1 MESSKLFIMNF
12 SDLWRYLVIFIGFVV
27 AGGINAV
34 AGGGTVFS
42 FSGLLAGGLSSIV
55 ANATNAAA
63 LVPASIAS
71 TIAYRDDLKKSLR
84 PLAILLIPT
93 VLGSLLGANAVLITS
108 EQTFRRIVPFLVLF
122 AVLVFAGR
130 NFVSRLGRR
139 TNDDSAQKPRR
150 QRDANDVS
158 AVGYVLGCGLQFVI
172 SAYGGF
178 FGAGIGILMLT
189 SFNAMGM
196 RDVHR
201 MNAIKTTLATFI
213 NGTAAVRFFLDGKID
228 IPVAVLGAVA
238 SAIGGYAIAL
248 IAKRIPQQT
257 LRVVIVCAGLVVSAW
272 MFWRFW
278 F

>member
-1 MESSKLFIMNF
+1 MNF
-12 SDLWRYLVIFIGFVV
+12 SDLSRYLVIFIGFVV

-63 LVPASIAS
+63 LVPASVAS

-130 NFVSRLGRR
+130 NFVSKIGRR
-139 TNDDSAQKPRR
+139 IDKDNGGISV
-150 QRDANDVS
+150 NS
-158 AVGYVLGCGLQFVI
+158 YVLGCVLQFVI

-189 SFNAMGM
+189 SFNVMGM

-201 MNAIKTTLATFI
+201 MNAIKTALATFI

-278 F
+278 L